1 MTERFLYKRLIE
13 CYLFRDVWQ
22 MYLDKEDFDI
32 AKQYCQDNPAHMDK
46 VLTKQAEYFFK
57 IAE

>member
-1 MTERFLYKRLIE
+1 
-13 CYLFRDVWQ
+13 